1 MKIKGH
7 FMTFGRR
14 RLREAWHEFEGH
26 VDWQSD
32 KRLFLKPRIGINM
45 KNLVFFQRMSVDNP
59 INEIT
64 GNVTLLIFTIEK
76 LRTLFDCA
84 SVIFPQI
91 FDTRT
96 RVSCT
101 ICTAAR
107 ARRSAWS
114 DVSCIRGSVVS
125 GDNPRWQHIRDGDI
139 RVVHHDWTVAERDD

>member
-1 MKIKGH
+1 
-7 FMTFGRR
+7 
-14 RLREAWHEFEGH
+14 
-26 VDWQSD
+26 
-32 KRLFLKPRIGINM
+32 M
-45 KNLVFFQRMSVDNP
+45 KNLVFFQGMSVDNP

-101 ICTAAR
+101 RCTAAR

-125 GDNPRWQHIRDGDI
+125 GDNPR
-139 RVVHHDWTVAERDD
+139 